1 MAKEEIEVRAIYN
14 ERPEAVSVCVS
25 DFGADIFLRRDIEE
39 ATIDEET
46 GQVMYACE
54 EVQGRVP
61 EAVAPEEVL
70 EDFGGWWERLEQL
83 SPSRPPTTEEQLA
96 QLRADV
102 DFLLWG
108 VWGGGDLF

>member
-1 MAKEEIEVRAIYN
+1 MRAIYN

-25 DFGADIFLRRDIEE
+25 DFGADVFLRRNIEE
-39 ATIDEET
+39 TTDEET
-46 GQVMYACE
+46 GQVLYACE

-108 VWGGGDLF
+108 GGDLL